1 MSDWLMLVLGSA
13 VVAWS
18 VAREQPIAALSL
30 WALAA
35 CAWYPTLYCLGVSC
49 LTDEAWLAT
58 AMMTAMAGST
68 LAMATIQGTPMQ
80 TPATYR
86 TIRLD
91 SKPALLWTVL
101 QTIIFWGTFLVIL
114 PKGIQELEHKIGWP
128 SFSFTGQIFVALT
141 TIVLAS
147 SLGLASGMTMAA
159 LGKGTPLPTAAAS
172 ELVSA
177 GPYRWI
183 RNPMAFAGIAQGVGV
198 GLLMGSYAVIAYA
211 MAGAFLW
218 HVVVR
223 PSEERDLLLR
233 FGTVYDDYRSRTGL
247 WLPGL
252 FQHSGEV
259 VNKFGSD

>member
-1 MSDWLMLVLGSA
+1 MLVLGSA

-18 VAREQPIAALSL
+18 VATDQPFAALSL

-86 TIRLD
+86 TVRLD
-91 SKPALLWTVL
+91 SKPALLWTML
-101 QTIIFWGTFLVIL
+101 QVIIFGGTFLVIL
-114 PKGIQELEHKIGWP
+114 PKGIQELEHKLGGP
-128 SFSFTGQIFVALT
+128 SFSFAGQTFVALT

-147 SLGLASGMTMAA
+147 SLGLASGLTMAA
-159 LGKGTPLPTAAAS
+159 LGNGTPLPTAAAS

-183 RNPMAFAGIAQGVGV
+183 RNPMALAGIAQGVGV
-198 GLLMGSYAVIAYA
+198 GLLMGSYGVIVYA
-211 MAGAFLW
+211 IAGAFLW

-223 PSEERDLLLR
+223 PSEERDLHLR
-233 FGTVYDDYRSRTGL
+233 FGSAYDDYRSRTGL
-247 WLPGL
+247 WIPGL
-252 FQHSGEV
+252 FKQSGEEFDE
-259 VNKFGSD
+259 FGSD